1 MLGGSKVPTY
11 GNVIVTILGD
21 VDVITIWLDVGTE
34 MVSLDGYFDGS
45 NHVNHEGLFI

>member
-1 MLGGSKVPTY
+1 M
-11 GNVIVTILGD
+11 IVTILGD